1 MRHIILESP
10 LENESVFFDI
20 SDLQQYLEQV
30 PDKRYA
36 RGKVYRLSML
46 LTLILL
52 AKLAGEDKP
61 TGIASWIK
69 ERREELLACFDVVH
83 QRLPCLNTIRNV
95 LCAGFDIDELERLL
109 ADYLHKRYGGQQSQ
123 LVVFDGKTARGTI
136 PKGMTQGV
144 HLLAVYLPQEGITLK
159 QVGVDNKENEISAAP
174 ELLSA
179 IPLKKRL
186 VCADAMHTQ
195 RNLSVQIM
203 AQGGDYLWL
212 AKKNQPTLLADIERF
227 FQPTEHAPG
236 WHIPPLPYTVATS
249 IDKGHG
255 RIETRQLTLMVDEQ
269 RFVDWPGIQQVFRLE
284 RTITDLQGKPLWD
297 EIVYGLTSCLPAQ
310 ANAQQLLT
318 WVRQYWGI
326 ENGLH
331 YRRDATLR
339 EDATRFTN
347 ENMARAMSIFN
358 NFIIGLTQKLG
369 FSNLAK
375 ARRQFNASIARQ
387 LVHFSDY

>member
-227 FQPTEHAPG
+227 FPPTEHAPD
-236 WHIPPLPYTVATS
+236 WYIPPLHYTVATS

-255 RIETRQLTLMVDEQ
+255 R
-269 RFVDWPGIQQVFRLE
+269 
-284 RTITDLQGKPLWD
+284 
-297 EIVYGLTSCLPAQ
+297 
-310 ANAQQLLT
+310 
-318 WVRQYWGI
+318 I